1 MLDVSISTT
10 DDSPL
15 FLARVHTRAP
25 FAFAGLRSIS
35 LERRDI
41 WERIIIA
48 LLTWGVLKTKI
59 PHQKAKRP
67 QQLDKKDLQKIK
79 YLYCSLFMQI
89 KLISIR
95 KDLHEEVTRKWPIT
109 HVSRMFINFCTM
121 IEFSEAQKIPTCTKQ
136 QKSCNHR

>member
-1 MLDVSISTT
+1 
-10 DDSPL
+10 
-15 FLARVHTRAP
+15 
-25 FAFAGLRSIS
+25 
-35 LERRDI
+35 
-41 WERIIIA
+41 
-48 LLTWGVLKTKI
+48 
-59 PHQKAKRP
+59 
-67 QQLDKKDLQKIK
+67 
-79 YLYCSLFMQI
+79 MQI